1 MQSSAHQ
8 DVDDAPQVPP
18 GVDPQTPTPARLYDY
33 YLGGTN
39 NFDVDRAMAER
50 LRAQVPEISDSAW
63 ANRAF
68 HQRAARWMAADRGIR
83 QFIDI
88 GAGLPTQGNTHELVQ
103 QVQPG
108 AHVVY
113 VDNDPMVLAHARS
126 LLVGAVGAG
135 FIQADLREPE
145 SVLSDPELQALI
157 DFSEPVGLLMTGVM
171 YFVADAS
178 DPWGI
183 VARFVSALPS
193 GSYLALS
200 HLTADSKPPRAVQ
213 EGQDI
218 YARATEN
225 LYFRPRAEVERFF
238 DGLELVPP
246 YPGAEPAIS
255 YVGQWGAE
263 DPLLA
268 DGDDSR
274 WLYCGVARR
283 P

>member
-1 MQSSAHQ
+1 MSS
-8 DVDDAPQVPP
+8 
-18 GVDPQTPTPARLYDY
+18 TY
-33 YLGGTN
+33 
-39 NFDVDRAMAER
+39 
-50 LRAQVPEISDSAW
+50 
-63 ANRAF
+63 
-68 HQRAARWMAADRGIR
+68 
-83 QFIDI
+83 
-88 GAGLPTQGNTHELVQ
+88 
-103 QVQPG
+103 
-108 AHVVY
+108 
-113 VDNDPMVLAHARS
+113 
-126 LLVGAVGAG
+126 
-135 FIQADLREPE
+135 
-145 SVLSDPELQALI
+145 
-157 DFSEPVGLLMTGVM
+157 
-171 YFVADAS
+171 
-178 DPWGI
+178 PWGI

-225 LYFRPRAEVERFF
+225 LYFRRRAEVERFF

>member
-8 DVDDAPQVPP
+8 DVDDVPQVPL
-18 GVDPQTPTPARLYDY
+18 GVDPKTPTPARLYDY

-39 NFDVDRAMAER
+39 NFDVDRVMAER

-83 QFIDI
+83 QFIDV

-103 QVQPG
+103 QARPG
-108 AHVVY
+108 ARVVY

-126 LLVGAVGAG
+126 LLVGAVGAA
-135 FIQADLREPE
+135 FIQADLREPD
-145 SVLSDPELQALI
+145 SVLADPELQALI

-171 YFVADAS
+171 YFVSDAS

-225 LYFRPRAEVERFF
+225 LYFRPRAEVARFF
-238 DGLELVPP
+238 SGLELVPP
-246 YPGAEPAIS
+246 YPGAEPVIS